1 MRKTKSRNIG
11 FRDAGRREF
20 RKHVQHQFFVG
31 HVVTQVFFLQ
41 ALEFLVFFGCF
52 ACPMLIND
60 VGEGGILYA
69 LLYVVEL
76 PLVGQVLAYLNTFE
90 ALV

>member
-60 VGEGGILYA
+60 VGEGGILNA
-69 LLYVVEL
+69 LLYIVEL
-76 PLVGQVLAYLNTFE
+76 PLVGQVLAYLD
-90 ALV
+90 AL